1 MAIEWQPWMRAWGW
15 MSGFWNPDKGI
26 QRSGPDGHR
35 SASGTVVTDQVA
47 LQIAAVFRCI
57 RIIAETAAQ
66 LPLRAYAKVNEYDR
80 EPLPSSHWLSRLIAE
95 PNEEMSG
102 DEWCESQY
110 GQMAGWG
117 NAYSQI
123 VPNDA
128 GRATELWPYKVD
140 FMQVTR
146 EENLTLQYKYPDV
159 YGMPQVLKKGRVM
172 HLRAFSLDGVMG
184 LSPLGLARSS
194 LGLAVGAQDYA
205 GSFFSSG
212 GRPSGVMTADKIL
225 TDKQRE
231 QIRKEY
237 GGLADGGDG
246 KRFWLLEGALKYTP
260 ITVSPEDMQML
271 QTRAFEVSEIARFFG
286 VPLFLLMETEKS
298 TSWGSGLEQSNLAF
312 LIYTLRPYL
321 NRMQNTFSRR
331 VIPAAERDKICVEVD
346 PSPLLTADFQTLA
359 SYLSQAIQNGI
370 MTRNEARR
378 WLKLPAD
385 PNPAAN
391 VLMAQVNMAPI
402 DKLGELSAQQM
413 QSIKDLHGTASL
425 SEDSRIVPIRPT
437 QRTGTEHAHV

>member
-1 MAIEWQPWMRAWGW
+1 MRGW
-15 MSGFWNPDKGI
+15 WSGLWNPEKGE
-26 QRSGPDGHR
+26 QRSGPDSYVNR
-35 SASGTVVTDQVA
+35 SGVVVTDQIA

-57 RIIAETAAQ
+57 RIIAETAAS
-66 LPLRAYAKVNEYDR
+66 LPLCAYRQVGPYDR
-80 EPLPSSHWLSRLIAE
+80 VPLEASHWLPQLLIE

-102 DEWCESQY
+102 DEWAESMY

-123 VPNDA
+123 AANSE
-128 GRATELWPYKVD
+128 GRAVELWPYKVD
-140 FMQVTR
+140 RMVVNR
-146 EENLTLQYKYPDV
+146 RADLTLEYKYPDV
-159 YGMPQVLKKGRVM
+159 YGSPKELPRGKVM

-184 LSPLGLARSS
+184 LSPLGLARES
-194 LGLAVGAQDYA
+194 LGLAVGAQNYA

-212 GRPSGVMTADKIL
+212 GRPSGVMTVDKIL

-237 GGLADGGDG
+237 GGMADGGDG
-246 KRFWLLEGALKYTP
+246 KRFWLLEAAMKYQA
-260 ITVSPEDMQML
+260 ISVSPEDMQML

-321 NRMQNTFSRR
+321 HRMQNTFNRR
-331 VIPAAERDKICVEVD
+331 IIPKAERGKIFVEVD
-346 PSPLLTADFQTLA
+346 VAPLLMADFATLA
-359 SYLSQAIQNGI
+359 TYLSTAVQNGY

-385 PNPAAN
+385 PSPGAN
-391 VLMAQVNMAPI
+391 LLMAQVNMSPL
-402 DKLGELSAQQM
+402 DLLGKLDTSQVEAIKHLHAMSQM
-413 QSIKDLHGTASL
+413 
-425 SEDSRIVPIRPT
+425 SEDPRVIPLRQA
-437 QRTGTEHAHV
+437 QRTGT